1 MGLET
6 QGIFAD
12 VDGAVEL
19 NEEPATPAGYRKQA
33 VSGAIVTAAAAGSR
47 AVLHVVAI
55 VVMARL
61 LTPDDFGVMGMV
73 FPIIAFATIFQEAG
87 LSLATLQRERI
98 SDEELSTVFWLNAG
112 IGLGLCLLLVVAA
125 PFVAAFYEEPRVA
138 LPTAASGLLILFG
151 ALAAQHMSLLNR
163 NLHYG
168 QLALVDG
175 LSLLLGTV
183 LAIGAAAIWHT
194 YWAIYLLSF
203 GPAFGGFV
211 LSWLFSGWRPGKRAP
226 LSQVADVIRFGAH
239 FTVGSVATYF
249 GRNLDKVLIGRVWG
263 TTALGFYDRAS
274 KVVLMP
280 ILFVHNPLLRL
291 MVPILSQN
299 RAEPERYRR
308 MFLVA
313 FQFSLL
319 LTVPGITLLAAAARE
334 VVALVM
340 GPQWVGGAAIFA
352 WLAVACLGQLATGPL
367 TVLFVSQDRPRDAMV
382 SSVATS
388 IYSSIAFVI
397 GLPHGAVGVAAAYA
411 VSELIRTPVM
421 LWYATRVGP
430 IRFGDLGRALVPFL
444 VGTPLC
450 LLVVTGLVRHLDH
463 GIGLFAFV
471 AIAGVTAYA
480 VVLPCLLLNRSGR
493 ECLAEIATI
502 ARSFTLRLSRAS

>member
-1 MGLET
+1 M
-6 QGIFAD
+6 
-12 VDGAVEL
+12 DGSAEMSD
-19 NEEPATPAGYRKQA
+19 PAPAPAGYRKKA

-47 AVLHVVAI
+47 AVLHVISI
-55 VVMARL
+55 VVLARL

-98 SDEELSTVFWLNAG
+98 SDEELSTVFWLNAA
-112 IGLGLCLLLVVAA
+112 IGGGLCLLLVVAA
-125 PFVAAFYEEPRVA
+125 PLVAAFYEEPRVA

-151 ALAAQHMSLLNR
+151 ALAAQHMTLLNR
-163 NLHYG
+163 QLHFG
-168 QLALVDG
+168 QLALIDG

-226 LSQVADVIRFGAH
+226 LAQVADVIRFGAH

-263 TTALGFYDRAS
+263 TTPLGFYDRAS

-291 MVPILSQN
+291 VVPMLSQN
-299 RAEPERYRR
+299 RGDPERYRR
-308 MFLVA
+308 MFLLA

-319 LTVPGITLLAAAARE
+319 LTVPGIALLAGAARE
-334 VVALVM
+334 AVALVM
-340 GPQWVGGAAIFA
+340 GPQWVGGARIFA

-367 TVLFVSQDRPRDAMV
+367 TMLFVSQDRPRDAMV

-388 IYSSIAFVI
+388 IYSSVAFVI
-397 GLPHGAVGVAAAYA
+397 GLPWGAVGVAMAYA

-430 IRFGDLGRALVPFL
+430 VRFGDMGRALVPFL
-444 VGTPLC
+444 AGVPLC
-450 LLVVTGLVRHLDH
+450 LAVVTLLVRQLDH
-463 GIGLFAFV
+463 SIGLFAFV
-471 AIAGVTAYA
+471 AVAGIAAYA
-480 VVLPCLLLNRSGR
+480 VVLPCLLLNRAGR
-493 ECLAEIATI
+493 EVLAEIGTL
-502 ARSFTLRLSRAS
+502 ARSLTSRLAPAA